1 MATPSEAWPNRKVTA
16 TVVDTGAP
24 EPAAWSGWAKTETSS
39 GAWPTKK
46 KPQRAP
52 RRLSQPNRSAS
63 TSTAPAHSRPVGRWI
78 VAAAL
83 WALAGGLF
91 AGRTIATHVDQGVEA
106 GMDWLAV
113 RAPSF
118 VRPYLPQPV
127 PKLTEP
133 RAHRPSVASPP
144 PAEVPGSKEAAP
156 VVPKH
161 ERGRRH
167 R

>member
-24 EPAAWSGWAKTETSS
+24 EPADWSGWAKTEKSS
-39 GAWPTKK
+39 GAWPTQK

-52 RRLSQPNRSAS
+52 RRLSQANRSTAS
-63 TSTAPAHSRPVGRWI
+63 APAQSSPVGRWI
-78 VAAAL
+78 AAAAL
-83 WALAGGLF
+83 WALAIGLF
-91 AGRTIATHVDQGVEA
+91 AGRTIATHVDRGVEA

-113 RAPSF
+113 RAPGF

-144 PAEVPGSKEAAP
+144 SFEVPSPKEAVA
-156 VVPKH
+156 PKH
-161 ERGRRH
+161 ERSRRH

>member
-1 MATPSEAWPNRKVTA
+1 MATPSDAWPNRKLTA
-16 TVVDTGAP
+16 TVVDTEAP
-24 EPAAWSGWAKTETSS
+24 QPSALSGWAQTESS
-39 GAWPTKK
+39 PDAWPTK

-52 RRLSQPNRSAS
+52 RRLARPIQPR
-63 TSTAPAHSRPVGRWI
+63 STAPAQGRPVGRWI

-91 AGRTIATHVDQGVEA
+91 AGRTIAAHVDRGVEV

-118 VRPYLPQPV
+118 MRPYLPERV
-127 PKLTEP
+127 PKPIEP
-133 RAHRPSVASPP
+133 RTRRHVVASPP
-144 PAEVPGSKEAAP
+144 FDGVLPSEEPAEVA
-156 VVPKH
+156 PKH
-161 ERGRRH
+161 VRSRRH